1 MIKLQRATYLH
12 DNVIRLEFSDGTWGD
27 YDASD
32 LIRREGPMVQPLR
45 EPAFFKRFFIEEG
58 ALAWPNGLDLS
69 AASLHR
75 RLAEQG
81 RLQRPRAAE

>member
-1 MIKLQRATYLH
+1 
-12 DNVIRLEFSDGTWGD
+12 
-27 YDASD
+27 
-32 LIRREGPMVQPLR
+32 MVQPLR
-45 EPAFFKRFFIEEG
+45 DAAFFKRFFIEEG

-69 AASLHR
+69 ADSLHR